1 MTSDNKEISALFNLL
16 DDPDEEIFSA
26 VSEKICS
33 YGKPIIP
40 QLELLWENTHSTDT
54 QDRIEQIIHRLQFA
68 DLKREFANWASNPDP
83 ELLFGAFL
91 VARFQFPDADATPIL
106 TEVEKIRRNI
116 WLELNSYLTP
126 LEKINIVNGILYKFH
141 KYFGVEIAYTNTG
154 DFLINKLIEAKK
166 GNSFNIGILY
176 VVLSR
181 LLDLPVHALMFPRQ
195 FVLGYFDT
203 DLPAG
208 EDGSSNFDRIKFF
221 IDPVFGNVVT
231 HKDVETF
238 FNRISVPATASYFRP
253 LSNKRIIQS
262 LLYELVKCY
271 DKPGQQY
278 RQDELLE
285 LAAMLDD

>member
-1 MTSDNKEISALFNLL
+1 LATNNEISALFNLL

-26 VSEKICS
+26 VSDKLCS
-33 YGKPIIP
+33 YGKTVIP
-40 QLELLWENTHSTDT
+40 QLENLWENTPSTET
-54 QDRIEQIIHRLQFA
+54 QERIEQIIHRLQFV
-68 DLKREFANWASNPDP
+68 DLKKEFENWARNDDP
-83 ELLFGAFL
+83 ELLFGAYL
-91 VARFQFPDADATPIL
+91 VARYQYPDTDPAPIL
-106 TEVEKIRRNI
+106 AEVEKIRRNI

-154 DFLINKLIEAKK
+154 DFLVNKLVETKK
-166 GNSFNIGILY
+166 GNSFNMGILY
-176 VVLSR
+176 VVLAR
-181 LLDLPVHALMFPRQ
+181 LLDLPVQALLFPRQ
-195 FVLGYFDT
+195 FVLGYFENDPTT
-203 DLPAG
+203 DP
-208 EDGSSNFDRIKFF
+208 EESNFHNIRFF

-238 FNRISVPATASYFRP
+238 FKRISVPPTASYFKP

-271 DKPGQQY
+271 DKPHQSG

-285 LAAMLDD
+285 LAALLD

>member
-1 MTSDNKEISALFNLL
+1 MATNNEISALFNLL

-26 VSEKICS
+26 VSDKLCS
-33 YGKPIIP
+33 YGKTVIP
-40 QLELLWENTHSTDT
+40 QLENLWENTPSTET
-54 QDRIEQIIHRLQFA
+54 QERIEQIIHRLQFV
-68 DLKREFANWASNPDP
+68 DLKKEFENWARNDDP
-83 ELLFGAFL
+83 ELLFGAYL
-91 VARFQFPDADATPIL
+91 VARYQYPDTDPAPIL
-106 TEVEKIRRNI
+106 AEVEKIRRNI

-154 DFLINKLIEAKK
+154 DFLVNKLVETKK
-166 GNSFNIGILY
+166 GNSFNMGILY
-176 VVLSR
+176 VVLAR
-181 LLDLPVHALMFPRQ
+181 LLDLPVQALLFPRQ
-195 FVLGYFDT
+195 FVLGYFENDPTT
-203 DLPAG
+203 DP
-208 EDGSSNFDRIKFF
+208 EESNFHNIRFF

-238 FNRISVPATASYFRP
+238 FKRISVPPTASYFKP

-271 DKPGQQY
+271 DKPHQSG

-285 LAAMLDD
+285 LAALLD